1 MLSGSDE
8 RDGWKFHFKEHKKCC
23 WVWRNT
29 LQKKDM
35 KLSLT
40 ELNKTAKT
48 QQYSLSLWR
57 IIVNWFVWLSLPW
70 HQWSHW
76 LENYLNWLFG
86 FSRLFCYGITW
97 FLCAERETKI
107 IPLNLF
113 KRIFNCS
120 NRSARDEK
128 TKKKKEKKKR
138 KERLSWLTGWRS
150 GYKEKFYMAVTI
162 VFFLFCIFESN
173 FWVT

>member
-1 MLSGSDE
+1 MHVPWLVEDFVIPRYNHLARSSREMIIAGALNFKMAAS
-8 RDGWKFHFKEHKKCC
+8 RFVSVTRKRWTRWKKIPFQ
-23 WVWRNT
+23 RA
-29 LQKKDM
+29 QKNATGFGGPLYKR
-35 KLSLT
+35 KIWSCLT

-97 FLCAERETKI
+97 FLCAERDT
-107 IPLNLF
+107 NNF
-113 KRIFNCS
+113 KV
-120 NRSARDEK
+120 K
-128 TKKKKEKKKR
+128 QK
-138 KERLSWLTGWRS
+138 
-150 GYKEKFYMAVTI
+150 
-162 VFFLFCIFESN
+162 
-173 FWVT
+173 